1 MSEFRIRLKVFDV
14 TREGVSQLRMTK
26 LNKKY
31 VPITFPIGP
40 FIPVCSRIE
49 RLKKFVKAIT
59 RPSRSD
65 LAPVRVKDV
74 YRFEEIVQMF
84 ERYACI
90 IKLYIWCVLHK
101 IPKHVHAPTG
111 LYH

>member
-1 MSEFRIRLKVFDV
+1 MSHV
-14 TREGVSQLRMTK
+14 RESATHDEVKQEIFADNIPYRA
-26 LNKKY
+26 
-31 VPITFPIGP
+31 
-40 FIPVCSRIE
+40 FIPVFSRIE

-65 LAPVRVKDV
+65 LAPVRVKEV

-90 IKLYIWCVLHK
+90 IKLYIWYGLHN
-101 IPKHVHAPTG
+101 IPKHVHPLTG